1 MNELNA
7 LSLLSDISNANGIS
21 GFEDDV
27 LSVIRKCGDGLGT
40 FDEDCM
46 RNLYLSRNENTGKRP
61 VVQLD
66 AHTDEV
72 GFMVRAIRPDGML
85 EFITIGGWV
94 ATNIPAHLVRVR
106 NSDGVYIPGV
116 VASKPPHYMSE
127 AERKAPLEISSLVI
141 DVGAT
146 SMDEVINDFHI
157 EIAAPVVP
165 EAVFTYDE
173 KHGIMRGKAF
183 DNRLGCASIIET
195 LKELKGQTL
204 GVDVVGAFA
213 SQEEVGTRG
222 ATVTVERVKPSLA
235 ICFEGCPADD
245 TVVPSYQIQTAL
257 KKGPMLRHIDA
268 RMITNPRFQRY
279 ALNLAK
285 ELSIPVQTAVRT
297 GGATDGAPI
306 HMGHLGVPVIVV
318 GIPVRYAHTHY
329 GYSSFEDYKNGIKLV
344 TEILRRIDEETIRS
358 F

>member
-1 MNELNA
+1 MKENEELR
-7 LSLLSDISNANGIS
+7 LIKEISDANGIS

-27 LSVIRKCGDGLGT
+27 LEVVRRHAAGLGEIT
-40 FDEDCM
+40 EDCM
-46 RNLYLSRNENTGKRP
+46 RNLYLRRSDNTGNKP

-72 GFMVRAIRPDGML
+72 GFMVKAIRPDGML

-106 NSDGVYIPGV
+106 NSEGVYIPGV
-116 VASKPPHYMSE
+116 VASKPPHFMSE
-127 AERKAPLEISSLVI
+127 AERKAPLEVSSLVI

-146 SMDEVINDFHI
+146 SRDEIINDFKI
-157 EIAAPVVP
+157 EVAAPVVP
-165 EAVFTYDE
+165 DVDFIYDD
-173 KHGIMRGKAF
+173 KHKIMRGKAF

-195 LKELKGQTL
+195 ISALKGEELK
-204 GVDVVGAFA
+204 VDVIGAFA

-222 ATVTVERVKPSLA
+222 ATVTVERVNPDLA

-245 TVVPSYQIQTAL
+245 TVVPDYQVQTAL
-257 KKGPMLRHIDA
+257 KKGPMLRYIDA

-279 ALNLAK
+279 ALSLAK
-285 ELSIPVQTAVRT
+285 ELEIPVQAAVRT
-297 GGATDGAPI
+297 GGSTDGAPI
-306 HMGHLGVPVIVV
+306 HMGHLGVPVIVI

-329 GYSSFEDYKNGIKLV
+329 GYSSLEDYQNGIRLAV
-344 TEILRRIDEETIRS
+344 EILKRIDADTIKS

>member
-1 MNELNA
+1 MKENEELR
-7 LSLLSDISNANGIS
+7 LIKEISDANGIS

-27 LSVIRKCGDGLGT
+27 LEVVRRHASGLGEIT
-40 FDEDCM
+40 EDCM
-46 RNLYLSRNENTGKRP
+46 RNLYLRRSDNTGNKP

-72 GFMVRAIRPDGML
+72 GFMVKAIRPDGML

-106 NSDGVYIPGV
+106 NSEGVYIPGV
-116 VASKPPHYMSE
+116 VASKPPHFMSE
-127 AERKAPLEISSLVI
+127 AERKAPLEVSSLVI

-146 SMDEVINDFHI
+146 SRDEIINDFKI
-157 EIAAPVVP
+157 EVAAPVVP
-165 EAVFTYDE
+165 DVDFIYDE
-173 KHGIMRGKAF
+173 KHGVMRGKAF

-195 LKELKGQTL
+195 ISALKGVDL
-204 GVDVVGAFA
+204 KVDVVGAFA

-222 ATVTVERVKPSLA
+222 ATVTVERVNPDLA

-245 TVVPSYQIQTAL
+245 TVVPDYQVQTAL
-257 KKGPMLRHIDA
+257 KKGPMLRYIDA

-279 ALNLAK
+279 ALSLAK
-285 ELSIPVQTAVRT
+285 ELGIPVQAAVRT
-297 GGATDGAPI
+297 GGSTDGAPI
-306 HMGHLGVPVIVV
+306 HMGHLGVPVIVI

-329 GYSSFEDYKNGIKLV
+329 GYSSLEDYQNGIKLAV
-344 TEILRRIDEETIRS
+344 EILKRIDADTIKS